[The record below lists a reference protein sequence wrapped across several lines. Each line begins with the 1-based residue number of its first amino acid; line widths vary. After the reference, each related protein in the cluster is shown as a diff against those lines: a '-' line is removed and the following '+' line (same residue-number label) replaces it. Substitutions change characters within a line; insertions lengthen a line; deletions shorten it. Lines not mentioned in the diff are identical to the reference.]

1 MARGSYNHMQQIGD
15 AFKDARMSSRMMNQA
30 RELDELGNLLSRLD
44 MITNA
49 MWELLQD
56 NGITREMLYKKM
68 DELVDRRKQGHNYYT
83 RVACPRCG
91 KPIQESTKMPLI
103 GRCVYCG
110 AEVTF
115 YPYSDDVKLMENDD
129 GFEEEPE
136 EAPVVPQDHK
146 PYNPSEDLGF

>member
-68 DELVDRRKQGHNYYT
+68 DELDAALESVSVDRGD
-83 RVACPRCG
+83 RVR
-91 KPIQESTKMPLI
+91 QRDRTE
-103 GRCVYCG
+103 
-110 AEVTF
+110 
-115 YPYSDDVKLMENDD
+115 
-129 GFEEEPE
+129 
-136 EAPVVPQDHK
+136 
-146 PYNPSEDLGF
+146 